1 MNKAYILNA
10 PQSLKYITDNM
21 HDILNDKIEQYKK
34 IFKIKQLNPI
44 QINYFDNLEE
54 FRNFIYK
61 IRGEKESL
69 PEYATGTYDNGMINA
84 FITPNIDINSND
96 YKIKLYL
103 ANHELFHILYM
114 QYILKND
121 YQKRIVWY
129 DEGMAQFLSGE
140 MDELLDIEKF
150 KKFYLK
156 VKNNTLVIPNLNEIE
171 HGTSFCNNN
180 YNGYDLSYLCIRYLR
195 EIMTNEEFQDL
206 MSNFSK
212 IKEFML
218 KNPDAG
224 FITFDQYR
232 ITNSEKEFSLGN
244 INSPLDC
251 SHRLFDI
258 LRECDSM
265 KLTKIYSMR
274 PPADGVGF
282 ALCNRLFKAAG
293 GKIITLD

>member
-44 QINYFDNLEE
+44 QINYFDNIGE

-84 FITPNIDINSND
+84 FIKPNIDINSND

-212 IKEFML
+212 IKEY
-218 KNPDAG
+218 G
-224 FITFDQYR
+224 I
-232 ITNSEKEFSLGN
+232 N
-244 INSPLDC
+244 IIENM
-251 SHRLFDI
+251 FKYY
-258 LRECDSM
+258 DS
-265 KLTKIYSMR
+265 
-274 PPADGVGF
+274 
-282 ALCNRLFKAAG
+282 
-293 GKIITLD
+293 IINN

>member
-1 MNKAYILNA
+1 M
-10 PQSLKYITDNM
+10 TTV
-21 HDILNDKIEQYKK
+21 ILNDKIEQYKK

-44 QINYFDNLEE
+44 QINYFDNIEE

-84 FITPNIDINSND
+84 FIKPNIDINSND

-212 IKEFML
+212 IKEY
-218 KNPDAG
+218 G
-224 FITFDQYR
+224 I
-232 ITNSEKEFSLGN
+232 N
-244 INSPLDC
+244 IIENM
-251 SHRLFDI
+251 FAYY
-258 LRECDSM
+258 DS
-265 KLTKIYSMR
+265 
-274 PPADGVGF
+274 
-282 ALCNRLFKAAG
+282 
-293 GKIITLD
+293 IINN

>member
-21 HDILNDKIEQYKK
+21 HDVLNDKIEQYKK

-44 QINYFDNLEE
+44 QINYFDNIEE

-69 PEYATGTYDNGMINA
+69 PEYATGTYDKGMINA
-84 FITPNIDINSND
+84 FIKPNIDINSND

-212 IKEFML
+212 IKEY
-218 KNPDAG
+218 G
-224 FITFDQYR
+224 I
-232 ITNSEKEFSLGN
+232 N
-244 INSPLDC
+244 IVENM
-251 SHRLFDI
+251 FAYY
-258 LRECDSM
+258 DS
-265 KLTKIYSMR
+265 
-274 PPADGVGF
+274 
-282 ALCNRLFKAAG
+282 
-293 GKIITLD
+293 IINN

>member
-44 QINYFDNLEE
+44 QINYFDNIEE

-84 FITPNIDINSND
+84 FIKPNIDINSND

-140 MDELLDIEKF
+140 MDELLNIEKF

-171 HGTSFCNNN
+171 HGTNFCNNN

-195 EIMTNEEFQDL
+195 EIMTNEEFQNL

-212 IKEFML
+212 IKEY
-218 KNPDAG
+218 G
-224 FITFDQYR
+224 I
-232 ITNSEKEFSLGN
+232 N
-244 INSPLDC
+244 IVENM
-251 SHRLFDI
+251 FAYY
-258 LRECDSM
+258 
-265 KLTKIYSMR
+265 YS
-274 PPADGVGF
+274 
-282 ALCNRLFKAAG
+282 
-293 GKIITLD
+293 IINN

>member
-212 IKEFML
+212 IKEY
-218 KNPDAG
+218 G
-224 FITFDQYR
+224 I
-232 ITNSEKEFSLGN
+232 N
-244 INSPLDC
+244 IIENM
-251 SHRLFDI
+251 FTYY
-258 LRECDSM
+258 DS
-265 KLTKIYSMR
+265 
-274 PPADGVGF
+274 
-282 ALCNRLFKAAG
+282 
-293 GKIITLD
+293 IINN

>member
-1 MNKAYILNA
+1 MNKFYILND
-10 PQSLKYITDNM
+10 PQSLRYITDNM

-44 QINYFDNLEE
+44 QINYFDNIEE

-84 FITPNIDINSND
+84 FIPPNIDINSND

-212 IKEFML
+212 IKEY
-218 KNPDAG
+218 G
-224 FITFDQYR
+224 I
-232 ITNSEKEFSLGN
+232 N
-244 INSPLDC
+244 IIENM
-251 SHRLFDI
+251 FAYY
-258 LRECDSM
+258 DS
-265 KLTKIYSMR
+265 
-274 PPADGVGF
+274 
-282 ALCNRLFKAAG
+282 
-293 GKIITLD
+293 IINN

>member
-44 QINYFDNLEE
+44 QINYFDNIEE

-84 FITPNIDINSND
+84 FIKPNIDINSND

-212 IKEFML
+212 IKEY
-218 KNPDAG
+218 G
-224 FITFDQYR
+224 I
-232 ITNSEKEFSLGN
+232 N
-244 INSPLDC
+244 IIENM
-251 SHRLFDI
+251 FAYY
-258 LRECDSM
+258 DS
-265 KLTKIYSMR
+265 
-274 PPADGVGF
+274 
-282 ALCNRLFKAAG
+282 
-293 GKIITLD
+293 IINN

>member
-44 QINYFDNLEE
+44 QINYFDNIEE

-212 IKEFML
+212 IKEY
-218 KNPDAG
+218 G
-224 FITFDQYR
+224 I
-232 ITNSEKEFSLGN
+232 N
-244 INSPLDC
+244 IIENM
-251 SHRLFDI
+251 FAYY
-258 LRECDSM
+258 DS
-265 KLTKIYSMR
+265 
-274 PPADGVGF
+274 
-282 ALCNRLFKAAG
+282 
-293 GKIITLD
+293 IINN

>member
-44 QINYFDNLEE
+44 QINYFDNIEE

-84 FITPNIDINSND
+84 FIKPNIDINSND

-171 HGTSFCNNN
+171 HGTNFCNNN

-195 EIMTNEEFQDL
+195 EIMTNEEFQNL
-206 MSNFSK
+206 N
-212 IKEFML
+212 KE
-218 KNPDAG
+218 
-224 FITFDQYR
+224 
-232 ITNSEKEFSLGN
+232 TNV
-244 INSPLDC
+244 D
-251 SHRLFDI
+251 
-258 LRECDSM
+258 
-265 KLTKIYSMR
+265 
-274 PPADGVGF
+274 
-282 ALCNRLFKAAG
+282 
-293 GKIITLD
+293 KIINIILKLIKGE

>member
-84 FITPNIDINSND
+84 FIKPNIDINSND

-195 EIMTNEEFQDL
+195 EIMTNEKFQDL

-212 IKEFML
+212 IKEY
-218 KNPDAG
+218 G
-224 FITFDQYR
+224 I
-232 ITNSEKEFSLGN
+232 N
-244 INSPLDC
+244 IIENM
-251 SHRLFDI
+251 FAYY
-258 LRECDSM
+258 DS
-265 KLTKIYSMR
+265 
-274 PPADGVGF
+274 
-282 ALCNRLFKAAG
+282 
-293 GKIITLD
+293 IINN

>member
-44 QINYFDNLEE
+44 QINYFDNIEE

-114 QYILKND
+114 QYILKNNK
-121 YQKRIVWY
+121 QKRIVWY

-212 IKEFML
+212 IKEY
-218 KNPDAG
+218 G
-224 FITFDQYR
+224 I
-232 ITNSEKEFSLGN
+232 N
-244 INSPLDC
+244 IIENM
-251 SHRLFDI
+251 FAYY
-258 LRECDSM
+258 DS
-265 KLTKIYSMR
+265 
-274 PPADGVGF
+274 
-282 ALCNRLFKAAG
+282 
-293 GKIITLD
+293 IINN

>member
-84 FITPNIDINSND
+84 FIKPNIDINSND

-212 IKEFML
+212 IKEY
-218 KNPDAG
+218 G
-224 FITFDQYR
+224 I
-232 ITNSEKEFSLGN
+232 N
-244 INSPLDC
+244 IVENM
-251 SHRLFDI
+251 FAYY
-258 LRECDSM
+258 DS
-265 KLTKIYSMR
+265 
-274 PPADGVGF
+274 
-282 ALCNRLFKAAG
+282 
-293 GKIITLD
+293 IINN

>member
-44 QINYFDNLEE
+44 QINYFDNIGE

-84 FITPNIDINSND
+84 FIKPNIDINSND

-212 IKEFML
+212 IKEY
-218 KNPDAG
+218 G
-224 FITFDQYR
+224 I
-232 ITNSEKEFSLGN
+232 N
-244 INSPLDC
+244 IIENM
-251 SHRLFDI
+251 FAYY
-258 LRECDSM
+258 DS
-265 KLTKIYSMR
+265 
-274 PPADGVGF
+274 
-282 ALCNRLFKAAG
+282 
-293 GKIITLD
+293 IINN

>member
-212 IKEFML
+212 IKEY
-218 KNPDAG
+218 G
-224 FITFDQYR
+224 I
-232 ITNSEKEFSLGN
+232 N
-244 INSPLDC
+244 IIENM
-251 SHRLFDI
+251 FAYY
-258 LRECDSM
+258 DS
-265 KLTKIYSMR
+265 
-274 PPADGVGF
+274 
-282 ALCNRLFKAAG
+282 
-293 GKIITLD
+293 IINN

>member
-44 QINYFDNLEE
+44 QINYFDNIEE

-84 FITPNIDINSND
+84 FIKPNIDINSND

-156 VKNNTLVIPNLNEIE
+156 VKNNTLVIPNLNKIE

-212 IKEFML
+212 IKEY
-218 KNPDAG
+218 G
-224 FITFDQYR
+224 I
-232 ITNSEKEFSLGN
+232 N
-244 INSPLDC
+244 IIENM
-251 SHRLFDI
+251 FAYY
-258 LRECDSM
+258 DS
-265 KLTKIYSMR
+265 
-274 PPADGVGF
+274 
-282 ALCNRLFKAAG
+282 
-293 GKIITLD
+293 IINN

>member
-1 MNKAYILNA
+1 MNKAYILNS

-44 QINYFDNLEE
+44 QINYFDNIEE

-96 YKIKLYL
+96 YKTKLYL

-212 IKEFML
+212 IKEY
-218 KNPDAG
+218 G
-224 FITFDQYR
+224 I
-232 ITNSEKEFSLGN
+232 N
-244 INSPLDC
+244 IVENM
-251 SHRLFDI
+251 FAYY
-258 LRECDSM
+258 DS
-265 KLTKIYSMR
+265 
-274 PPADGVGF
+274 
-282 ALCNRLFKAAG
+282 
-293 GKIITLD
+293 IINN

>member
-54 FRNFIYK
+54 FRSFIYK

-84 FITPNIDINSND
+84 FIKPNIDINSND

-195 EIMTNEEFQDL
+195 EIMTNEEFQNL
-206 MSNFSK
+206 MSNFPK
-212 IKEFML
+212 IKEY
-218 KNPDAG
+218 G
-224 FITFDQYR
+224 I
-232 ITNSEKEFSLGN
+232 N
-244 INSPLDC
+244 IIENM
-251 SHRLFDI
+251 FAYY
-258 LRECDSM
+258 DS
-265 KLTKIYSMR
+265 
-274 PPADGVGF
+274 
-282 ALCNRLFKAAG
+282 
-293 GKIITLD
+293 IINN

>member
-44 QINYFDNLEE
+44 QINYFDNIEE

-84 FITPNIDINSND
+84 FIKPNIDINSND

-195 EIMTNEEFQDL
+195 EIMTNEEFQNL
-206 MSNFSK
+206 MSNFPK
-212 IKEFML
+212 IKEY
-218 KNPDAG
+218 G
-224 FITFDQYR
+224 I
-232 ITNSEKEFSLGN
+232 N
-244 INSPLDC
+244 IVENM
-251 SHRLFDI
+251 FAYY
-258 LRECDSM
+258 DS
-265 KLTKIYSMR
+265 
-274 PPADGVGF
+274 
-282 ALCNRLFKAAG
+282 
-293 GKIITLD
+293 IINN

>member
-84 FITPNIDINSND
+84 FIKPNIDINSND

-129 DEGMAQFLSGE
+129 DEGMAQFISGE
-140 MDELLDIEKF
+140 KDKYADEEKF
-150 KKFYLK
+150 KRFYLK
-156 VKNNTLVIPNLNEIE
+156 VKGNTKIIPNLNNLK
-171 HGTSFCNNN
+171 HGSSFCNDE
-180 YNGYDLSYLCIRYLR
+180 YNGYDLSYLSVRYLN
-195 EIMTNEEFQDL
+195 EILNSEDFKKL
-206 MSNFSK
+206 MSDFST
-212 IKEFML
+212 IKEYGNNLIYRMFDYYDL
-218 KNPDAG
+218 KFECNK
-224 FITFDQYR
+224 R
-232 ITNSEKEFSLGN
+232 IN
-244 INSPLDC
+244 
-251 SHRLFDI
+251 
-258 LRECDSM
+258 
-265 KLTKIYSMR
+265 
-274 PPADGVGF
+274 
-282 ALCNRLFKAAG
+282 
-293 GKIITLD
+293 

>member
-21 HDILNDKIEQYKK
+21 HDVLNDKIEQYKK

-44 QINYFDNLEE
+44 QINYFDNIEE

-212 IKEFML
+212 IKEY
-218 KNPDAG
+218 G
-224 FITFDQYR
+224 I
-232 ITNSEKEFSLGN
+232 N
-244 INSPLDC
+244 IIENM
-251 SHRLFDI
+251 FAYY
-258 LRECDSM
+258 DS
-265 KLTKIYSMR
+265 
-274 PPADGVGF
+274 
-282 ALCNRLFKAAG
+282 
-293 GKIITLD
+293 IINN

>member
-44 QINYFDNLEE
+44 QINYFDNIEE

-84 FITPNIDINSND
+84 FIKPNIDINSND

-140 MDELLDIEKF
+140 MDELLNIEKF

-171 HGTSFCNNN
+171 HGTNFCNNN

-195 EIMTNEEFQDL
+195 EIMTNEEFQNL

-212 IKEFML
+212 IKEY
-218 KNPDAG
+218 G
-224 FITFDQYR
+224 I
-232 ITNSEKEFSLGN
+232 N
-244 INSPLDC
+244 IVENM
-251 SHRLFDI
+251 FAYY
-258 LRECDSM
+258 DS
-265 KLTKIYSMR
+265 
-274 PPADGVGF
+274 
-282 ALCNRLFKAAG
+282 
-293 GKIITLD
+293 IINN

>member
-1 MNKAYILNA
+1 MNKAYILNS

-21 HDILNDKIEQYKK
+21 HDVLNDKIEQYKK

-44 QINYFDNLEE
+44 QINYFDNIEE

-195 EIMTNEEFQDL
+195 EIMTNEEFQNL
-206 MSNFSK
+206 MSNFPK
-212 IKEFML
+212 IKEY
-218 KNPDAG
+218 G
-224 FITFDQYR
+224 I
-232 ITNSEKEFSLGN
+232 N
-244 INSPLDC
+244 IVENM
-251 SHRLFDI
+251 FAYY
-258 LRECDSM
+258 DS
-265 KLTKIYSMR
+265 
-274 PPADGVGF
+274 
-282 ALCNRLFKAAG
+282 
-293 GKIITLD
+293 IINN

>member
-1 MNKAYILNA
+1 MNKAYILNS

-21 HDILNDKIEQYKK
+21 HDVLNDKIEQYKK

-44 QINYFDNLEE
+44 QINYFDNIEE

-61 IRGEKESL
+61 IRGEKEFL
-69 PEYATGTYDNGMINA
+69 PEYAIGTYDNGMINA
-84 FITPNIDINSND
+84 FIKPNIDINSND

-212 IKEFML
+212 IKEY
-218 KNPDAG
+218 G
-224 FITFDQYR
+224 I
-232 ITNSEKEFSLGN
+232 N
-244 INSPLDC
+244 IIENM
-251 SHRLFDI
+251 FKYY
-258 LRECDSM
+258 DS
-265 KLTKIYSMR
+265 
-274 PPADGVGF
+274 
-282 ALCNRLFKAAG
+282 
-293 GKIITLD
+293 IINN

>member
-1 MNKAYILNA
+1 MNKAYVLNS

-21 HDILNDKIEQYKK
+21 HDVLNDKIEQYKK

-44 QINYFDNLEE
+44 QINYFDNIEE

-61 IRGEKESL
+61 IRGEKEFL
-69 PEYATGTYDNGMINA
+69 PEYAIGTYDNGMINA
-84 FITPNIDINSND
+84 FIKPNIDINSND

-212 IKEFML
+212 IKEY
-218 KNPDAG
+218 G
-224 FITFDQYR
+224 I
-232 ITNSEKEFSLGN
+232 N
-244 INSPLDC
+244 IIENM
-251 SHRLFDI
+251 FKYY
-258 LRECDSM
+258 DS
-265 KLTKIYSMR
+265 
-274 PPADGVGF
+274 
-282 ALCNRLFKAAG
+282 
-293 GKIITLD
+293 IINN

>member
-10 PQSLKYITDNM
+10 PQSLKYVTDNM

-44 QINYFDNLEE
+44 QINYFDNIEE

-69 PEYATGTYDNGMINA
+69 PKYATGTYDNGMINA

-195 EIMTNEEFQDL
+195 EIMTNEEFQNL

-212 IKEFML
+212 IKEY
-218 KNPDAG
+218 G
-224 FITFDQYR
+224 I
-232 ITNSEKEFSLGN
+232 N
-244 INSPLDC
+244 IVENM
-251 SHRLFDI
+251 FAYY
-258 LRECDSM
+258 DS
-265 KLTKIYSMR
+265 
-274 PPADGVGF
+274 
-282 ALCNRLFKAAG
+282 
-293 GKIITLD
+293 IINN

>member
-1 MNKAYILNA
+1 
-10 PQSLKYITDNM
+10 
-21 HDILNDKIEQYKK
+21 
-34 IFKIKQLNPI
+34 
-44 QINYFDNLEE
+44 
-54 FRNFIYK
+54 
-61 IRGEKESL
+61 
-69 PEYATGTYDNGMINA
+69 MINA
-84 FITPNIDINSND
+84 FIKPNIDINSND

-171 HGTSFCNNN
+171 HGTSFFNNN

-212 IKEFML
+212 IKEY
-218 KNPDAG
+218 G
-224 FITFDQYR
+224 I
-232 ITNSEKEFSLGN
+232 N
-244 INSPLDC
+244 IVENM
-251 SHRLFDI
+251 FKYY
-258 LRECDSM
+258 DS
-265 KLTKIYSMR
+265 
-274 PPADGVGF
+274 
-282 ALCNRLFKAAG
+282 
-293 GKIITLD
+293 IINN

>member
-44 QINYFDNLEE
+44 QINYFDNIEE

-212 IKEFML
+212 IKEY
-218 KNPDAG
+218 G
-224 FITFDQYR
+224 I
-232 ITNSEKEFSLGN
+232 N
-244 INSPLDC
+244 IIENM
-251 SHRLFDI
+251 FAYY
-258 LRECDSM
+258 
-265 KLTKIYSMR
+265 YS
-274 PPADGVGF
+274 
-282 ALCNRLFKAAG
+282 
-293 GKIITLD
+293 IINN

>member
-44 QINYFDNLEE
+44 QINYFDNIEE

-69 PEYATGTYDNGMINA
+69 PKYATGTYDNGMINA

-195 EIMTNEEFQDL
+195 EIMTNEEFQNL

-212 IKEFML
+212 IKEY
-218 KNPDAG
+218 G
-224 FITFDQYR
+224 I
-232 ITNSEKEFSLGN
+232 N
-244 INSPLDC
+244 IVENM
-251 SHRLFDI
+251 FAYY
-258 LRECDSM
+258 DS
-265 KLTKIYSMR
+265 
-274 PPADGVGF
+274 
-282 ALCNRLFKAAG
+282 
-293 GKIITLD
+293 IINN

>member
-44 QINYFDNLEE
+44 QINYFDNIEE

-84 FITPNIDINSND
+84 FIKPNIDINSND

-195 EIMTNEEFQDL
+195 EIMTNEEFQNL
-206 MSNFSK
+206 MSNFPK
-212 IKEFML
+212 IKEY
-218 KNPDAG
+218 G
-224 FITFDQYR
+224 I
-232 ITNSEKEFSLGN
+232 N
-244 INSPLDC
+244 IIENM
-251 SHRLFDI
+251 FAYY
-258 LRECDSM
+258 DS
-265 KLTKIYSMR
+265 
-274 PPADGVGF
+274 
-282 ALCNRLFKAAG
+282 
-293 GKIITLD
+293 IINN

>member
-44 QINYFDNLEE
+44 QINYFDNIEE

-84 FITPNIDINSND
+84 FIKPNIDINSND

-195 EIMTNEEFQDL
+195 EIMTNEEFQNL

-212 IKEFML
+212 IKEY
-218 KNPDAG
+218 G
-224 FITFDQYR
+224 I
-232 ITNSEKEFSLGN
+232 N
-244 INSPLDC
+244 IIENM
-251 SHRLFDI
+251 FAYY
-258 LRECDSM
+258 DS
-265 KLTKIYSMR
+265 
-274 PPADGVGF
+274 
-282 ALCNRLFKAAG
+282 
-293 GKIITLD
+293 IINN

>member
-10 PQSLKYITDNM
+10 PQSLKHITDNM

-44 QINYFDNLEE
+44 QINYFDNIGE

-84 FITPNIDINSND
+84 FIKPNIDINSND

-212 IKEFML
+212 IKEY
-218 KNPDAG
+218 G
-224 FITFDQYR
+224 I
-232 ITNSEKEFSLGN
+232 N
-244 INSPLDC
+244 IIENM
-251 SHRLFDI
+251 FKYY
-258 LRECDSM
+258 DS
-265 KLTKIYSMR
+265 
-274 PPADGVGF
+274 
-282 ALCNRLFKAAG
+282 
-293 GKIITLD
+293 IINN

>member
-10 PQSLKYITDNM
+10 PQSLKHITDNM

-44 QINYFDNLEE
+44 QINYFDNIGE

-84 FITPNIDINSND
+84 FIKPNIDINSND

-180 YNGYDLSYLCIRYLR
+180 YNGYDLSYLCIRYLS
-195 EIMTNEEFQDL
+195 EIMTNEEFQNL
-206 MSNFSK
+206 MSNFPK
-212 IKEFML
+212 IKEYGINIVENM
-218 KNPDAG
+218 
-224 FITFDQYR
+224 FDYYDK
-232 ITNSEKEFSLGN
+232 T
-244 INSPLDC
+244 
-251 SHRLFDI
+251 LFV
-258 LRECDSM
+258 L
-265 KLTKIYSMR
+265 
-274 PPADGVGF
+274 
-282 ALCNRLFKAAG
+282 N
-293 GKIITLD
+293 

>member
-44 QINYFDNLEE
+44 QINYFDNIEE

-212 IKEFML
+212 IKEY
-218 KNPDAG
+218 G
-224 FITFDQYR
+224 I
-232 ITNSEKEFSLGN
+232 N
-244 INSPLDC
+244 IIENM
-251 SHRLFDI
+251 FAYY
-258 LRECDSM
+258 
-265 KLTKIYSMR
+265 YSIII
-274 PPADGVGF
+274 
-282 ALCNRLFKAAG
+282 KA
-293 GKIITLD
+293 

>member
-44 QINYFDNLEE
+44 QINYFDNIEE

-84 FITPNIDINSND
+84 FIKPNIDINSND

-195 EIMTNEEFQDL
+195 EIMTNEKFQDL

-212 IKEFML
+212 IKEY
-218 KNPDAG
+218 G
-224 FITFDQYR
+224 I
-232 ITNSEKEFSLGN
+232 N
-244 INSPLDC
+244 IIENM
-251 SHRLFDI
+251 FAYY
-258 LRECDSM
+258 DS
-265 KLTKIYSMR
+265 
-274 PPADGVGF
+274 
-282 ALCNRLFKAAG
+282 
-293 GKIITLD
+293 IINN

>member
-44 QINYFDNLEE
+44 QINYCDNIGE

-84 FITPNIDINSND
+84 FIKPNIDINSND

-212 IKEFML
+212 IKEY
-218 KNPDAG
+218 G
-224 FITFDQYR
+224 I
-232 ITNSEKEFSLGN
+232 N
-244 INSPLDC
+244 IIENM
-251 SHRLFDI
+251 FKYY
-258 LRECDSM
+258 DS
-265 KLTKIYSMR
+265 
-274 PPADGVGF
+274 
-282 ALCNRLFKAAG
+282 
-293 GKIITLD
+293 IINN

>member
-21 HDILNDKIEQYKK
+21 HDVLNDKIEQYKK

-44 QINYFDNLEE
+44 QINYFDNIEE

-84 FITPNIDINSND
+84 FIKPNIDINSND

-195 EIMTNEEFQDL
+195 EIMTNEKFQDL

-212 IKEFML
+212 IKEY
-218 KNPDAG
+218 G
-224 FITFDQYR
+224 I
-232 ITNSEKEFSLGN
+232 N
-244 INSPLDC
+244 IIENM
-251 SHRLFDI
+251 FAYY
-258 LRECDSM
+258 DS
-265 KLTKIYSMR
+265 
-274 PPADGVGF
+274 
-282 ALCNRLFKAAG
+282 
-293 GKIITLD
+293 IINN